1 MGFDYFAKIFEINH
15 KLSPNLS
22 GPVQMINYKKEK
34 LAKQEVVKQVEV
46 EVEADKEIA
55 PLTL

>member
-1 MGFDYFAKIFEINH
+1 MRTRKERVGAMRKMDR
-15 KLSPNLS
+15 
-22 GPVQMINYKKEK
+22 GKKEK